1 MSQRVPPATRRELIK
16 FLAQR
21 GWIGP
26 LSGGNHEYMIK
37 ESHRQV
43 IPSDSEI
50 AGPFLL
56 RLLKQAG
63 YTRDDWLNR

>member
-16 FLAQR
+16 FFAQR

-26 LSGGNHEYMIK
+26 RPGGNHEFMIK
-37 ESHRQV
+37 GSHRQV

-56 RLLKQAG
+56 RLLNQAG
-63 YTRDDWLNR
+63 YTLEDWLNR